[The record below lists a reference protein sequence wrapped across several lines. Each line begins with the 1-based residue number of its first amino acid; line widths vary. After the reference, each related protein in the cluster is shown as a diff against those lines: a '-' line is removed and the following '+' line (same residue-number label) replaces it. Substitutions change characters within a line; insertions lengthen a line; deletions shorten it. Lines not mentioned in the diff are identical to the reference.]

1 VVKVSFG
8 NGGLGRILTMKI
20 TEYKLSS
27 PIVTF
32 YSHKGGVGRTTA
44 LAAFAAFYA
53 THYGKKVV
61 MIDCDFEAPGF
72 ANFFDLAHAP
82 PTNGTVEYLLD
93 RLFAGDEVKLKPYA
107 IQISKEYAG
116 KGELHV
122 ILAGNLS
129 EETSIPDAP
138 KYGTHFRHYLE
149 SLARLNVSGTEQ
161 IVEQMTDLLK
171 DVRKEINPDVI
182 LIDTRNG
189 INDIFGNLGL
199 PLSSLIVGFFANDY
213 QTIPGL
219 NFFLRI
225 ALKSE
230 FTSIVVNSLI
240 PEQRVFEKFQQRVN
254 LYIEQK
260 ATDKSKIANIKMS
273 SIMRDAQLE
282 QLGTAG
288 DKNTF
293 LNLIKESSNYRP
305 FFEMVIAQLNVIK
318 NRQRR

>member
-1 VVKVSFG
+1 
-8 NGGLGRILTMKI
+8 
-20 TEYKLSS
+20 
-27 PIVTF
+27 
-32 YSHKGGVGRTTA
+32 
-44 LAAFAAFYA
+44 
-53 THYGKKVV
+53 
-61 MIDCDFEAPGF
+61 
-72 ANFFDLAHAP
+72 
-82 PTNGTVEYLLD
+82 
-93 RLFAGDEVKLKPYA
+93 
-107 IQISKEYAG
+107 
-116 KGELHV
+116 
-122 ILAGNLS
+122 
-129 EETSIPDAP
+129 
-138 KYGTHFRHYLE
+138 
-149 SLARLNVSGTEQ
+149 
-161 IVEQMTDLLK
+161 MTDLLK

-230 FTSIVVNSLI
+230 F
-240 PEQRVFEKFQQRVN
+240 
-254 LYIEQK
+254 
-260 ATDKSKIANIKMS
+260 KIANIKMS